1 MILLSTDRVPAD
13 LTAFKSGV
21 LDYYGLGRYLAV
33 LNVSDIAACGGTPKA
48 LLLNLGLP
56 DATLWNDFK
65 ALCGGVRDIAEKFGC
80 PVVGGD
86 LSSSSELSVS
96 ATVVGFAGAQQVLT
110 RRAAA
115 PGDWIFISRPPGLT
129 CAALR
134 VLRDLD
140 GDHSFLAADD
150 WESLTW
156 QFTRLEPMVE
166 FGKQLASSGMCS
178 SCMDNTDGIGQS
190 LLELAGLSNVKFVIE
205 ESRLSI
211 SPIVSQVAARLGDA
225 PLAVTLGP
233 GADFSLVGTL
243 KPDVD
248 LKVFAKV
255 PGTSL
260 QIIGRVEEG
269 AGVFAERDG
278 VSRHLKIEGWNYFF
292 KR

>member
-13 LTAFKSGV
+13 LTAFRSGV

-33 LNVSDIAACGGTPKA
+33 LNISDIAACGGTPKA

-65 ALCGGVRDIAEKFGC
+65 AFCGGVREIAEKFGC

-115 PGDWIFISRPPGLT
+115 PGDSIFISRPAGLT

-134 VLRDLD
+134 VLRDLG
-140 GDHSFLAADD
+140 GDHAFVAADD
-150 WESLTW
+150 WESLTG

-178 SCMDNTDGIGQS
+178 SCMDNTDGIG
-190 LLELAGLSNVKFVIE
+190 
-205 ESRLSI
+205 
-211 SPIVSQVAARLGDA
+211 
-225 PLAVTLGP
+225 
-233 GADFSLVGTL
+233 
-243 KPDVD
+243 
-248 LKVFAKV
+248 
-255 PGTSL
+255 
-260 QIIGRVEEG
+260 
-269 AGVFAERDG
+269 
-278 VSRHLKIEGWNYFF
+278 
-292 KR
+292 